1 MNIIPGARA
10 LSIISGA
17 ALALSGLCASAAQ
30 VTISPINDNTIY
42 QGTDATQADPNFE
55 DNSCGAGT
63 NLFAGQTNNGLLR
76 RALLRFDIAGQ
87 IPAGSTINSATLTVT
102 VNRAGGN
109 VPQTMTIR
117 PVSQDWGEGVANCD
131 AVRGGGQG
139 IDAGAGDA
147 TWLDAH
153 FTQTAWGSA
162 GGDFGAI
169 SASALVDDGNGA
181 NGVWDSSAGGNGT
194 MVSDLQGW
202 LDNPGSNNG
211 WTIVGLEGAGQST
224 RRFSSREGNNQP
236 QLLIDFTP
244 PGDVFACCFQDGAC
258 TVTDTDSCTT
268 QGGTPDTGTDSCGP
282 NPCPQPTG
290 ACCNSDESCSDPV
303 ARDVCEAGGGTF
315 QGEASTC
322 GDNNV
327 DCGLTPFVDALPIP
341 SPLIPTGTTPE
352 GVTQYTVDVEAVS
365 QQLHSELPDTDVW
378 TYNGAYP
385 GATIEARSGEPIE
398 VTYNNNLPASGGRG
412 GHIFEVDEC
421 AHGPNY
427 WGSASRIS
435 THLHGGHLPAEDDGQ
450 PEKTILPGQSQVLT
464 YPNNQEP
471 ATLWYHDHALGITR
485 LNVYAGMAGFY
496 LLRDD
501 FEDALGLPSG
511 QYEIPIVIQDR
522 EFNPDGSFFYPPAI
536 TNAFFG
542 DKILANGKVWP
553 FLNVNQGKY
562 RFRLLNGSQA
572 RSYSLRLENLADPG
586 QVIPFTL
593 IGTDTGLTSA
603 PINLDTI
610 GSITPAERM
619 DVIVDFSGFPAGT
632 EIVLRNDDQSTPL
645 LPNVMKFVVQNQ
657 TGFTGPIPAALRPV
671 TPISEGEAVATRR
684 FNLARINAPGTACGF
699 EWLIQ
704 SLGTSG
710 EVVGEQW
717 DDVTDMPQLGTTE
730 IWQFENDTN
739 IMHPMHVHLVRFQV
753 LDRQPFG
760 GGAPIPLDPWEI
772 NTWKDTVKVPPHTQ
786 VRVIARFE
794 DYPGRF
800 PYHCHILDHEDHEM
814 MRQYRTINDPANC
827 NNDGTCDYGEDT
839 ISCSN
844 DCGMVSGASCG
855 NGLCEAGDGEN
866 CATCAAD
873 CAGKQKGS
881 ASKQF
886 CCGFDD
892 GNVTNPL
899 ICGSNADGSE
909 ACVDA
914 SKGRACRAG
923 AVPLAQCGDGLCEGA
938 ETGSNCPADCLPP
951 PPPQVCT
958 RNAPGFSLGGN
969 QGIVPDGSAVY
980 TLSVTNNDT
989 AACADASFDLSILS
1003 ETGDTG
1009 SFVQPSSLSDAT
1021 VTVAPGANSNTVTL
1035 TVTGNGTGANGDLLD
1050 STVELRDDTDHIGQ
1064 QQSDTVRT
1072 TIQTAVCTRNPPGF
1086 SLNGDQGIAP
1096 DGQAVYTLSITN
1108 NDTAACADASFDL
1121 SILSETGDTG
1131 SFSLPS
1137 ALSSTQVTLAA
1148 GASSNTQT
1156 LTVSGNNTGVDGD
1169 LLDSTVELRDD
1180 TDHAGQQ
1187 QSDAVRTTIQAAVT
1201 CSTITSKSV
1210 CNAEPTCQW
1219 KKQACVNR

>member
-1 MNIIPGARA
+1 MHKQKFRINFPPVKYLPTVMLLGA
-10 LSIISGA
+10 LLILIA
-17 ALALSGLCASAAQ
+17 APAYSAQ
-30 VTISPINDNTIY
+30 VTLNPLSDNTIY

-109 VPQTMTIR
+109 VPQTMTLR
-117 PVSQDWGEGVANCD
+117 PVTQDWGEGMANCD

-139 IDAGAGDA
+139 IDADPGDA
-147 TWLDAH
+147 TWLDSH
-153 FTQTAWGSA
+153 FQQTAWSSA

-181 NGVWDSSAGGNGT
+181 QGIWDSSSAGNGA
-194 MVSDLQGW
+194 MVTDLQNW
-202 LDNPGSNNG
+202 LDIPGTNNG
-211 WTIVGLEGAGQST
+211 WEIVGLEGAGQST
-224 RRFSSREGNNQP
+224 RRFSSREGSNVP
-236 QLLIDFTP
+236 TLTIDFTP
-244 PGDVFACCFQDGAC
+244 TGDVFACCFQDGAC
-258 TVTDTDSCTT
+258 TVTDTASCTAQGGIPDSSDSC
-268 QGGTPDTGTDSCGP
+268 SP

-290 ACCNSDESCSDPV
+290 ACCNRDESCSEL
-303 ARDVCEAGGGTF
+303 ARDVCVADGGTF

-322 GDNNV
+322 GDNSV

-341 SPLIPTGTTPE
+341 PVLVPTGVTPE
-352 GVTQYTVDVEAVS
+352 GVAQYTVDIEDVS
-365 QQLHSELPDTDVW
+365 QELHSELPNTDVW
-378 TYNGAYP
+378 TYNGSYP
-385 GATIEARSGEPIE
+385 GFTIEARSGEPVE
-398 VTYNNNLPASGGRG
+398 VTYNNNLPSSGGRG

-450 PEKTILPGQSQVLT
+450 PEKTILPGQSQVLNYT
-464 YPNNQEP
+464 NNQEP

-496 LLRDD
+496 LIRDD

-511 QYEIPIVIQDR
+511 EYEIPIVIQDR

-553 FLNVNQGKY
+553 FLNVKQGKY
-562 RFRLLNGSQA
+562 RFRFLNGSQA
-572 RSYSLRLENLADPG
+572 RSYSLRLENLANPS

-603 PINLDTI
+603 PIPLDTI
-610 GSITPAERM
+610 GDNTTTGIAPAERL
-619 DVIVDFSGFPAGT
+619 DVIVDFSSFPAGT
-632 EIVLRNDDQSTPL
+632 EIVLRNDDLATPL
-645 LPNVMKFVVQNQ
+645 LTNVMKFVVQGQ
-657 TGFTGPIPAALRPV
+657 TGFTGPIPAELRPV
-671 TPISEGEAVATRR
+671 TPIPEADATVTRR
-684 FNLARINAPGTACGF
+684 FNLVRINDPGTACGF

-739 IMHPMHVHLVRFQV
+739 IMHPMHIHLVRFQV
-753 LDRQPFG
+753 LDREPFG
-760 GGAPIPLDPWEI
+760 GGTAMQLDPWEI

-814 MRQYRTINDPANC
+814 MRQFRTTNDPANC
-827 NNDGTCDYGEDT
+827 NNNGTCDYGEDT
-839 ISCSN
+839 VSCPN
-844 DCGMVSGASCG
+844 DCDAVNGARCG

-881 ASKQF
+881 SSKQF

-899 ICGSNADGSE
+899 GCGSNADGSE
-909 ACVDA
+909 SCVDA
-914 SKGRACRAG
+914 SNGRACRATP
-923 AVPLAQCGDGLCEGA
+923 APLAQCGDGLCEGA
-938 ETGSNCPADCLPP
+938 ETASNCPADCAPP
-951 PPPQVCT
+951 PPACNPT
-958 RNAPGFSLGGN
+958 EPGQELSCNDGQDNDCDGL
-969 QGIVPDGSAVY
+969 IDAADPDC
-980 TLSVTNNDT
+980 
-989 AACADASFDLSILS
+989 AACQPTGVS
-1003 ETGDTG
+1003 ETICNGVDDDCDILIDEDYASSPTSCGVGVCAATGNTTCNGGVEGDTCTPG
-1009 SFVQPSSLSDAT
+1009 SPTEPGTETSCNDSLDNDCDGLTDANDPDCAVCQPTGVSETLCNGVDDDCDTLIDEDYASSPTSCG
-1021 VTVAPGANSNTVTL
+1021 VGACAS
-1035 TVTGNGTGANGDLLD
+1035 TGNTTCSGGVEGDSCTPGTPG
-1050 STVELRDDTDHIGQ
+1050 VEGPAGNATCGDHIDNDCDGLTDANDPDCQ
-1064 QQSDTVRT
+1064 GGGVVCSDFTNKT
-1072 TIQTAVCTRNPPGF
+1072 QCRN
-1086 SLNGDQGIAP
+1086 
-1096 DGQAVYTLSITN
+1096 
-1108 NDTAACADASFDL
+1108 
-1121 SILSETGDTG
+1121 
-1131 SFSLPS
+1131 
-1137 ALSSTQVTLAA
+1137 
-1148 GASSNTQT
+1148 
-1156 LTVSGNNTGVDGD
+1156 
-1169 LLDSTVELRDD
+1169 
-1180 TDHAGQQ
+1180 
-1187 QSDAVRTTIQAAVT
+1187 
-1201 CSTITSKSV
+1201 
-1210 CNAEPTCQW
+1210 EPTCQW
-1219 KKQACVNR
+1219 KKNACTTR

>member
-1 MNIIPGARA
+1 M
-10 LSIISGA
+10 
-17 ALALSGLCASAAQ
+17 LA
-30 VTISPINDNTIY
+30 
-42 QGTDATQADPNFE
+42 
-55 DNSCGAGT
+55 
-63 NLFAGQTNNGLLR
+63 
-76 RALLRFDIAGQ
+76 
-87 IPAGSTINSATLTVT
+87 
-102 VNRAGGN
+102 
-109 VPQTMTIR
+109 
-117 PVSQDWGEGVANCD
+117 
-131 AVRGGGQG
+131 
-139 IDAGAGDA
+139 
-147 TWLDAH
+147 
-153 FTQTAWGSA
+153 
-162 GGDFGAI
+162 
-169 SASALVDDGNGA
+169 
-181 NGVWDSSAGGNGT
+181 
-194 MVSDLQGW
+194 
-202 LDNPGSNNG
+202 
-211 WTIVGLEGAGQST
+211 
-224 RRFSSREGNNQP
+224 
-236 QLLIDFTP
+236 
-244 PGDVFACCFQDGAC
+244 
-258 TVTDTDSCTT
+258 
-268 QGGTPDTGTDSCGP
+268 
-282 NPCPQPTG
+282 
-290 ACCNSDESCSDPV
+290 
-303 ARDVCEAGGGTF
+303 
-315 QGEASTC
+315 
-322 GDNNV
+322 
-327 DCGLTPFVDALPIP
+327 
-341 SPLIPTGTTPE
+341 PTGTTPE
-352 GVTQYTVDVEAVS
+352 GVTQYTVNVEAVS

-553 FLNVNQGKY
+553 FLNVNRGKY
-562 RFRLLNGSQA
+562 RFRFLNGSQA
-572 RSYSLRLENLADPG
+572 RSYALRLENLADPT

-593 IGTDTGLTSA
+593 IGTDTGLISA
-603 PINLDTI
+603 PTDLATI
-610 GSITPAERM
+610 GSITPAERL
-619 DVIVDFSGFPAGT
+619 DVIVDFSSFPAGT

-657 TGFTGPIPAALRPV
+657 TGFTGPIPASLRPV
-671 TPISEGEAVATRR
+671 TPIPESEATVTRR

-704 SLGTSG
+704 SLGASG
-710 EVVGEQW
+710 NVIGDQW

-760 GGAPIPLDPWEI
+760 GGSAMPLDPWEI

-814 MRQYRTINDPANC
+814 MRQFRTTNDPGNC
-827 NNDGTCDYGEDT
+827 NNNGTCDYGEDT
-839 ISCSN
+839 VSCSN
-844 DCGMVSGASCG
+844 DCGAVSGAFCG

-881 ASKQF
+881 SSKQF

-899 ICGSNADGSE
+899 VCGSTADGSE
-909 ACVDA
+909 SCVDA
-914 SKGRACRAG
+914 SNGRACRSG
-923 AVPLAQCGDGLCEGA
+923 PVPLAECGDGLCEGA

-958 RNAPGFSLGGN
+958 RNAPTFSLGADKT
-969 QGIVPDGSAVY
+969 ISVSGSAVH

-989 AACADASFDLSILS
+989 AGCPSTTFNLNITG
-1003 ETGDTG
+1003 ETGNTG
-1009 SFVQPSSLSDAT
+1009 SFIQPSSLSDAT

-1035 TVTGNGTGANGDLLD
+1035 TVTGNGTGAN
-1050 STVELRDDTDHIGQ
+1050 S
-1064 QQSDTVRT
+1064 
-1072 TIQTAVCTRNPPGF
+1072 
-1086 SLNGDQGIAP
+1086 
-1096 DGQAVYTLSITN
+1096 
-1108 NDTAACADASFDL
+1108 
-1121 SILSETGDTG
+1121 
-1131 SFSLPS
+1131 
-1137 ALSSTQVTLAA
+1137 
-1148 GASSNTQT
+1148 
-1156 LTVSGNNTGVDGD
+1156 D

-1187 QSDAVRTTIQAAVT
+1187 QSDTVRTTIQAAVCT
-1201 CSTITSKSV
+1201 RNPPGFSLGGDQGIAPDGSAVYSLSITNNDTAACNDATFDLNITGETGNTGSFSLPSALSSTQVTL
-1210 CNAEPTCQW
+1210 AAGAPAT
-1219 KKQACVNR
+1219 RRP